1 MTRRQPVYDRK
12 RLPGCKLITANL
24 FLMKNSNT
32 TVGILSDSHGF
43 LDPRVA
49 DVVNQCDYIVH
60 AGDIFNA
67 HVLEQLK
74 PKKELIAVAGN
85 NDYDSFWSEEEIDI
99 VNALPNDD
107 QLELPGGLLVV
118 EHGHR
123 FGNHPEHEQFRDH
136 HQDAR
141 LVVYGHT
148 HHQII
153 DQDAEPWVVNPGAS
167 GKVRT
172 HGGPR
177 CLILHVSE
185 DEWTFETFVFDE
197 NL

>member
-1 MTRRQPVYDRK
+1 MNNETV
-12 RLPGCKLITANL
+12 
-24 FLMKNSNT
+24 
-32 TVGILSDSHGF
+32 TVGILSDSHGY
-43 LDPRVA
+43 LDPRIA
-49 DVVNQCDYIVH
+49 EIVNQCEHIVH

-74 PKKELIAVAGN
+74 PKKLLTAVAGN

-99 VNALPNDD
+99 VNALPQDD

-123 FGNHPEHEQFRDH
+123 FGNHPEHEQLRDS

-141 LVVYGHT
+141 LIVYGHT
-148 HHQII
+148 HHRII
-153 DQDAEPWVVNPGAS
+153 DQDPIPWVVNPGAS

-172 HGGPR
+172 HGGPS
-177 CLILHVSE
+177 CLILHASE
-185 DEWTFETFVFDE
+185 DEWDIETFLFSE
-197 NL
+197 